1 MGHNHHATMSST
13 KHNIRSNWVRRY
25 ILSWHASFL
34 TEADLSSTTSSNTND
49 NSSGHTQSA
58 HAHFPQLH
66 GLRHLKQDLP
76 VSPQHPNTNTPRLPS
91 PSRTHLRYLP
101 FPLPPKTANPSP
113 MPLLRPPHAAT
124 ERTFPT
130 QHRQRW
136 NLVCLSA
143 CIHWQL
149 CLWTPIVEGT
159 FVCPARHSWVLPPS
173 LKGSTPRARARARS
187 RSRSKSR
194 DKAKAR
200 ARSDF
205 LQDMCLPPSP
215 LTPSSQTVGSG
226 IDHRSRF
233 KIV

>member
-1 MGHNHHATMSST
+1 MGHNHHAIMSST

-34 TEADLSSTTSSNTND
+34 TEADVSSTTSSKTND

-113 MPLLRPPHAAT
+113 MPLLRPPHSAT

-136 NLVCLSA
+136 NLVCLTE

-149 CLWTPIVEGT
+149 CLWTQKPCGQTDIKGICQAVCNSEYQLGEVCSIMESGRWYILQEHAS
-159 FVCPARHSWVLPPS
+159 FVPGPCPLMQQMYNVGWTPVTHLRAIQPCTTTCSSW
-173 LKGSTPRARARARS
+173 
-187 RSRSKSR
+187 
-194 DKAKAR
+194 
-200 ARSDF
+200 
-205 LQDMCLPPSP
+205 
-215 LTPSSQTVGSG
+215 
-226 IDHRSRF
+226 
-233 KIV
+233 